1 MVSTTELVKQLA
13 GNTREEVHKLALS
26 PSDITALLSDA
37 RDRGGYERYIRTF
50 VESGDMGVDVMEKY
64 SGKER
69 DSVYNSLNS
78 NIKKI
83 VKEEENGEWPEL
95 RLVKKTVEVPVL
107 DEETG
112 EETDE
117 VKKVESLFLINE
129 TLFNAA
135 QTEAASDAS
144 DAEEDSEV

>member
-1 MVSTTELVKQLA
+1 LTLSAVWPIMVLPTELVKQLA
-13 GNTREEVHKLALS
+13 GNTRKEVHKLALS
-26 PSDITALLSDA
+26 PSQINELLSDA

-50 VESGDMGVDVMEKY
+50 VESGDMGLNVMEKF
-64 SGKER
+64 STKER

-83 VKEEENGEWPEL
+83 AKEEENGDWPEL
-95 RLVKKTVEVPVL
+95 RLVKKTVEET

-112 EETDE
+112 EE
-117 VKKVESLFLINE
+117 KKVEHLFLINE

-135 QTEAASDAS
+135 QAEAASDS
-144 DAEEDSEV
+144 TEDSEV

>member
-1 MVSTTELVKQLA
+1 M
-13 GNTREEVHKLALS
+13 ALS
-26 PSDITALLSDA
+26 PSEITALLSDA
-37 RDRGGYERYIRTF
+37 RDRGGYERFIRTF

-83 VKEEENGEWPEL
+83 VKDEENGDFPEL
-95 RLVKKTVEVPVL
+95 RLVKKTVEEK

-112 EETDE
+112 ED
-117 VKKVESLFLINE
+117 KKVEQLFLINE

-135 QTEAASDAS
+135 QAEASDAS
-144 DAEEDSEV
+144 DETESSDEV